1 MYRST
6 TPTLILKIKNENFD
20 METIDVCHI
29 SIESESKQ
37 SELLITTPQIDKEN
51 KQITATLTQEQTLAF
66 GVGGIKV
73 QLKIKLKNG
82 IVVPSV
88 IVKTTMKE
96 ILEEAIM

>member
-20 METIDVCHI
+20 FETIKECHVT
-29 SIESESKQ
+29 IESESKQ
-37 SELLITTPQIDKEN
+37 TELLITNPTIDSEN
-51 KQITATLTQEQTLAF
+51 RRIMITLTQEQTLKF
-66 GVGGIKV
+66 NVGIIKV
-73 QLKIKLKNG
+73 QLKIKLKSG
-82 IVVPSV
+82 AVIPSV